1 MIVLKTNE
9 EKTELHATGPAE
21 LLQIE
26 LTTTNMSLVTAL
38 SKLKHISFEA
48 ANLLLMQESNRYYAE
63 NKEYLEE
70 E

>member
-9 EKTELHATGPAE
+9 DKTELHATGSAE

-38 SKLKHISFEA
+38 SQLKHISFEA
-48 ANLLLMQESNRYYAE
+48 ASLLLMQESNRYYAE
-63 NKEYLEE
+63 NKEYSEE